1 MTVDIVT
8 IVGAAATITSISLL
22 LPTLIKQC
30 MTKRPIVEPM
40 LVVQALISNVV
51 WIIYGWLRGDIYIIV
66 SSGIAGTISVASLA
80 MCLDRTEAPRMP
92 DPPKRMLDPP
102 EKHQTN

>member
-1 MTVDIVT
+1 MDIVT
-8 IVGAAATITSISLL
+8 IVGALATITSISLL

-30 MTKRPIVEPM
+30 MTKQPIVEPM

-51 WIIYGWLRGDIYIIV
+51 WIIYGWLRGDMYIII

-80 MCLDRTEAPRMP
+80 MCLDRTEAPRAHH
-92 DPPKRMLDPP
+92 PPGRTLDPP
-102 EKHQTN
+102 EKHQIN

>member
-51 WIIYGWLRGDIYIIV
+51 WITYGWLRGDMYV
-66 SSGIAGTISVASLA
+66 LGSAGVAGLISVASLA
-80 MCLDRTEAPRMP
+80 MCITRTEAP
-92 DPPKRMLDPP
+92 RMLDPP